1 MEMTI
6 MTLCTVLAVSGML
19 VMGTAMG
26 LLVYG
31 IHRFRKEAL
40 PAPQQERQELPE
52 EIEARKAAAE
62 AQRRY
67 EQGFVNLMCYDGSP
81 RRKEEREQQ

>member
-6 MTLCTVLAVSGML
+6 VTLCVVLAVSGML
-19 VMGTAMG
+19 VLGTALG
-26 LLVYG
+26 VLVYE
-31 IHRFRKEAL
+31 ILRLRKETL
-40 PAPQQERQELPE
+40 PEPRQERQELPE

-67 EQGFVNLMCYDGSP
+67 EQGFVNLMSYDGSP

>member
-1 MEMTI
+1 METMVLV
-6 MTLCTVLAVSGML
+6 LCMVLAVSGML
-19 VMGTAMG
+19 VLSTVLG
-26 LLVYG
+26 LLVCSLL
-31 IHRFRKEAL
+31 RLRKEAL
-40 PAPQQERQELPE
+40 PEPRQERQELPE

-67 EQGFVNLMCYDGSP
+67 EQGFVNLMSYDGSP